1 MSTLV
6 YIGLLGV
13 FSYYCQSFARSFKG
27 SSLMVKTLLTI
38 CGGLGYLSF
47 FAFIVWSFFKFT
59 WWEPLLT
66 LIVASVLGGI
76 TIFLVDNMAGKILS
90 LLAVPILIVFCVL
103 CLL

>member
-1 MSTLV
+1 MSTLI

-13 FSYYCQSFARSFKG
+13 FSYYCQSFAGNFKG
-27 SSLMVKTLLTI
+27 SSLTVKTLLTVF
-38 CGGLGYLSF
+38 GSLGYLAL

-66 LIVASVLGGI
+66 LIASSVLGGF
-76 TIFLVDNMAGKILS
+76 TIFIVDNIAGKILS
-90 LLAVPILIVFCVL
+90 MLAVPLLIVLCVL

>member
-1 MSTLV
+1 
-6 YIGLLGV
+6 
-13 FSYYCQSFARSFKG
+13 
-27 SSLMVKTLLTI
+27 MVKTLLTI
-38 CGGLGYLSF
+38 CGGLGYLAF

-76 TIFLVDNMAGKILS
+76 TIFLVDNMAGKIIS
-90 LLAVPILIVFCVL
+90 LLAVPILIVLCVL